1 MLYVIADGI
10 RGKALQ
16 QLELPNLK
24 IISRNALHSY
34 GSLGDYEDIQFT
46 KEIGLANLMTGVT
59 STKHKVVDNSLSQI
73 DQTSYPSLLK
83 RIKSEKNLHT
93 AAFSTNEE
101 FYNVVLKDADMGSL
115 AISDADILTKTK
127 EEISKGTSDLIVSHF
142 SEPYIVGLQHSFEA
156 DDQEY
161 LEALRAFDTALGELI
176 ETIKQRPTYG
186 QENWLV
192 VITSSIGG
200 PAENSQVDNT
210 SYGDNERNTITFFY
224 NPKFSRSLLTR
235 PNSTEIPYDGSA
247 IRYTYGSPAVNATL
261 QDASSFNFDTS
272 DDFTIVFFFN
282 VKYYEQPQ
290 LSYHL
295 IQT

>member
-1 MLYVIADGI
+1 
-10 RGKALQ
+10 
-16 QLELPNLK
+16 
-24 IISRNALHSY
+24 
-34 GSLGDYEDIQFT
+34 
-46 KEIGLANLMTGVT
+46 
-59 STKHKVVDNSLSQI
+59 
-73 DQTSYPSLLK
+73 LLK

-101 FYNVVLKDADMGSL
+101 FYNVVLKDADTGSL

-272 DDFTIVFFFN
+272 DDFTIVFFFKSN
-282 VKYYEQPQ
+282 ITSSHNYPII
-290 LSYHL
+290 LSKRDV
-295 IQT
+295 